1 LISLEIE
8 NELFHIMRRKPMYE
22 PVKSDRLF
30 EKVTS
35 QIEQRILDGDLQ
47 AGDKLPSERDLS
59 KQFQVSRL
67 VIRES
72 LRVLANKGL
81 VEVISGKGAFIT
93 DKTRIAAGRSLELLI
108 QHEGQGRILDL
119 MQLREILEPA
129 IAAQATLLIT
139 DEQLNRLQEC
149 ITTMDETEDPK
160 VWIDADLCFHL
171 TLAEAT
177 QNVIFYQMINTV
189 VDLLHE
195 QRLRTGL
202 IEGSATR
209 GQFHH
214 KKIQEFVLKNDSE
227 GARQAMVDHMQ
238 QAREDT
244 LAFVA
249 EGFDFNEE
257 ESEMVL
263 RDHLRR
269 LHRNTSEE

>member
-1 LISLEIE
+1 
-8 NELFHIMRRKPMYE
+8 MYE
-22 PVKSDRLF
+22 PVTSDRLF

-67 VIRES
+67 VVREA

-93 DKTRIAAGRSLELLI
+93 DGTRIAASRSLELMI
-108 QHEGQGRILDL
+108 QHEGQGRMLDL
-119 MQLREILEPA
+119 MQMREILEPA
-129 IAAQATLLIT
+129 IAAQAALLIT

-149 ITTMDETEDPK
+149 ITTMDETEEPN
-160 VWIDADLCFHL
+160 VWIEADLCFHL

-177 QNVIFYQMINTV
+177 QNVILYQMINAV
-189 VDLLHE
+189 IDLLHE
-195 QRLRTGL
+195 QRLRAGL
-202 IEGSATR
+202 TQGGAIR
-209 GQFHH
+209 GQVHH

-227 GARQAMVDHMQ
+227 GARQAMTDHMQ

-244 LAFVA
+244 LASVA
-249 EGFDFNEE
+249 QGVDFDEE
-257 ESEMVL
+257 ETEKVL
-263 RDHLRR
+263 RGRLRR
-269 LHRNTSEE
+269 LRRNTSKA

>member
-1 LISLEIE
+1 
-8 NELFHIMRRKPMYE
+8 MYKP
-22 PVKSDRLF
+22 VRSDRLF
-30 EKVTS
+30 EKVTF
-35 QIEQRILDGDLQ
+35 QIEQRILDGDLR

-67 VIRES
+67 VVREA

-81 VEVISGKGAFIT
+81 VEVISGRGAFVT
-93 DKTRIAAGRSLELLI
+93 DKTSIAAGRSLQLMI

-129 IAAQATLLIT
+129 IAAQAALLIT
-139 DEQLNRLQEC
+139 DEQLDRLHDC
-149 ITTMDETEDPK
+149 ITSMDETEDPK

-177 QNVIFYQMINTV
+177 QNVILYQMINTV
-189 VDLLHE
+189 VDLLLE

-202 IEGSATR
+202 IEGSSAR

-214 KKIQEFVLKNDSE
+214 KRIQEFVLKNDSE
-227 GARQAMVDHMQ
+227 GARQAMLDHMQ

-244 LAFVA
+244 LASVA
-249 EGFDFNEE
+249 EGFDFNAE

-263 RDHLRR
+263 RGYLRQ
-269 LHRNTSEE
+269 LHRNRSKD